1 MEPARIQLQEA
12 VYALNDYIDKVELD
26 PERLAQVD
34 ARMDA
39 IHSTARKFRVTPEEL
54 PDEHATLKAK
64 LRQLADASDVDG
76 LRRQEEK
83 AKAAYMEAAARL
95 SATRQEAA
103 RRLASRCRK
112 RCRNCR

>member
-39 IHSTARKFRVTPEEL
+39 IHSTADRKST
-54 PDEHATLKAK
+54 
-64 LRQLADASDVDG
+64 
-76 LRRQEEK
+76 
-83 AKAAYMEAAARL
+83 RL
-95 SATRQEAA
+95 NS
-103 RRLASRCRK
+103 SH
-112 RCRNCR
+112 